1 MKKCIT
7 ALFLLFTALM
17 IFVTPAYAEEKSN
30 ISLDNL
36 TVLHGSARYEPV
48 CGQYATH
55 DMKSRGFGYL
65 EDTRG
70 NKIFSVE
77 SCFQCTRC
85 YLVLVCQG
93 EPTLGESIGYWAT
106 YDAKEPTNVNGTY
119 VVTDN
124 YYYTTDTTLYG
135 MSFRD

>member
-1 MKKCIT
+1 MKRRKVAIV
-7 ALFLLFTALM
+7 LIMLM
-17 IFVTPAYAEEKSN
+17 LISISLPAYGEEAEMPGN
-30 ISLDNL
+30 VSLL
-36 TVLHGSARYEPV
+36 EGRSSRYEPV
-48 CGQYATH
+48 CGHYATH

-65 EDTRG
+65 RDTRG
-70 NKIFSVE
+70 NVIFSLE

-106 YDAKEPTNVNGTY
+106 YDASEPTNVNGTV

-124 YYYTTDTTLYG
+124 YYYTTDSTLPG